1 MPRPRRTH
9 AERRAETRARLL
21 VAAREAFVRD
31 GYAAT
36 SMDALCAAA
45 GLTRGALYHNFG
57 GKEGLFEAV
66 VREIDAEMAQ
76 RLLDAPAEADEWR
89 AFRASCQAYL
99 REALDPEVRQVVL
112 RDAPA
117 VLGQRLRDLDAEGSI
132 APLTEALR
140 SLMETGRLRHADAEA
155 LARLLNGAM
164 LDAALWI
171 AAEPDTDAALD
182 RASAALD
189 LVLDGLEA

>member
-1 MPRPRRTH
+1 MVRPRRTH

-66 VREIDAEMAQ
+66 VREIDAEIAERLMA
-76 RLLDAPAEADEWR
+76 LPAESDAWR
-89 AFRASCQAYL
+89 AFRAGCQAYL

-117 VLGQRLRDLDAEGSI
+117 VLGQHLRDLDAEGSI

-140 SLMETGRLRHADAEA
+140 ALMEAGRIRTADAET

-171 AAEPDTDAALD
+171 AAEPDTDAALA

-189 LVLDGLEA
+189 VLLDGLQV